1 MPPAGGIAFWMA
13 SGQPWRILKEI
24 AHPGNYIYNN
34 DIMLKNLPKD
44 SLSHSIVLDNLDV
57 PVCVLDIAGRRIL
70 YVNPDFEACFGSGLV
85 GAPAGELEA
94 LLTENDGTGEDILA
108 PTELFW
114 KASERWF
121 SFRRHRVVWTDGLR
135 ALVCSAWDIT
145 EWKKQEEGI
154 AEQAYTDYLTGLP
167 NRRACDR
174 ELTVRL
180 ERFRDSKV
188 QFYLFFMDLD
198 DFKVVND
205 SFGHDYGDGVL
216 LTFAE
221 TLRRHFS
228 GQDKIFRLGG
238 DEFVVMVD
246 PDNNKRV
253 PEYLENLLERA
264 GYPWPSKDKEFY
276 CTLSIGVVEFSS
288 LQESV
293 GSILKKADLAM
304 YQAKKSGKN
313 SYVCF
318 REGLDRETLE
328 RSATEALL
336 RSAIKDGFSGFEI
349 LYQPYY
355 RLEPLRNGGARLCI
369 CGAEALLR
377 LRGLNNEL
385 LPPQNFIGLAEYLG
399 LIVPIGEHVMAKVA
413 GLCRRLNENGYPE
426 FSMNIN
432 LSSVQLKHSE
442 MAMNMMAVL
451 RATGVNLN
459 NIIVAINEGVALDE
473 KRNALEYCAEFR
485 KSGLQVALDDF
496 GSGNASFINM
506 RALPVDIIKLAPGYL
521 SAYPDEF
528 AEHFI
533 KLAIY
538 LGNHSGKTVCVTG
551 VETAEH
557 LEFCRHIKVDM
568 VQGYLFHRPDSEA
581 KLLELLAEESPAKN
595 SLEKGGSA

>member
-1 MPPAGGIAFWMA
+1 
-13 SGQPWRILKEI
+13 
-24 AHPGNYIYNN
+24 
-34 DIMLKNLPKD
+34 MLKNLPKD
-44 SLSHSIVLDNLDV
+44 SRRHSIVLDNLDV
-57 PVCVLDIAGRRIL
+57 AVCVLDVAGRRIL
-70 YVNPDFEACFGSGLV
+70 YANPDFEACFGKGLAGGPV
-85 GAPAGELEA
+85 GELEA
-94 LLTENDGTGEDILA
+94 LLPEKDGTGEDISGTA
-108 PTELFW
+108 ELFW
-114 KASERWF
+114 KPSERWF
-121 SFRRHRVVWTDGLR
+121 AVRRRHAVWPDGLR

-145 EWKKQEEGI
+145 AWKKQEAGI
-154 AEQAYTDYLTGLP
+154 TEQAYTDYLTGLP

-174 ELTVRL
+174 ELAARL
-180 ERFRDSKV
+180 ERFRDSKI

-216 LTFAE
+216 LAFAG

-246 PDNNKRV
+246 PDNNKLV
-253 PEYLENLLERA
+253 PEYLEKLLERA
-264 GYPWPSKDKEFY
+264 GHPWPSRDREFY
-276 CTLSIGVVEFSS
+276 CTLSIGVVEFSPG
-288 LQESV
+288 QESV

-328 RSATEALL
+328 RSEIEGLL

-355 RLEPLRNGGARLCI
+355 RLEALKNGGARLCI
-369 CGAEALLR
+369 RGAEALLR

-385 LPPQNFIGLAEYLG
+385 LSPQSFIGLAEYLG
-399 LIVPIGEHVMAKVA
+399 LIVPIGEHVMTKVA
-413 GLCRRLNENGYPE
+413 GLCRRLNENGHPE

-432 LSSVQLKHSE
+432 LSAVQLKHSE
-442 MAMNMMAVL
+442 MAMNMVAVL

-459 NIIVAINEGVALDE
+459 NIIVAVNEGVALDV
-473 KRNALEYCAEFR
+473 KRNSLDYCAEFR
-485 KSGLQVALDDF
+485 KCGLQVALDDF

-506 RALPVDIIKLAPGYL
+506 RALPVDIVKLAPVCLG
-521 SAYPDEF
+521 AYPDEF

-533 KLAIY
+533 KLAVY
-538 LGNHSGKTVCVTG
+538 LGHHSGKSVCVTG

-557 LEFCRHIKVDM
+557 LEFCRQIKTDM

-581 KLLELLAEESPAKN
+581 KLLELLEKEAPVKN
-595 SLEKGGSA
+595 LLETGGSA